1 MTRRTA
7 TSSLARLASRV
18 LSAAVIG
25 LVAVSLLVI
34 PASAEDD
41 LTINPD
47 EVVIAE
53 PGSLRTVAGQAVPPE
68 LQGRTC
74 DLRVV
79 AKNGASVHPGNTI
92 IITTGTSRVEI
103 PGVEDQSDGT
113 INAAQAVELGETLQ
127 VDLLMGP
134 DGLSSLG
141 FTIGVDC
148 GQPPPVAPVTT
159 DPPVLPAVQVAP
171 PPAAP
176 VEPAPEPAAPALPAA
191 PPAEASVGHPTFTG

>member
-1 MTRRTA
+1 MTRRTV
-7 TSSLARLASRV
+7 TSSLARPASRA
-18 LSAAVIG
+18 LSAVIIG
-25 LVAVSLLVI
+25 IVAVSLLVI

-41 LTINPD
+41 LTINPN

-53 PGSLRTVAGQAVPPE
+53 PGSLRTVASQAVPPE

-79 AKNGASVHPGNTI
+79 AENWASVHPGNTV

-103 PGVEDQSDGT
+103 TGVEDQSDGT
-113 INAAQAVELGETLQ
+113 IKAAQAVELGETLQ

-141 FTIGVDC
+141 FAIGVDC

-159 DPPVLPAVQVAP
+159 DPPVLPALQVAP
-171 PPAAP
+171 P
-176 VEPAPEPAAPALPAA
+176 PAAPALPAA